1 MFNSIVLKKPSDIP
15 DLPGSYQF
23 FDAEGRIIYVGKAKS
38 LKNRVGSYFQDYKS
52 LHIRTRQM
60 LESAVSVEWI
70 SVRSDVEAILLEY
83 SLIKQH
89 KPRFNVRLIDDK
101 SYPYLMLTMIDS
113 WPRAVVGRGAFVK
126 GNRYFGPFTHAY
138 AIRSSLDIL
147 LRSFP
152 VRTCSDNKFK
162 RHAKLGRACLLYDI
176 EKCSGPCVN
185 AITKEDYLQLVS
197 KLADV
202 FDGNSKTILDQ
213 LEIAMKRASQNLE
226 FELAA
231 QFRDGIDAIKLVLQS
246 QEMVGDQ
253 NEEFD
258 IIGIKDD
265 DLEAAAQILHIHCG
279 RIVGREGFIL
289 EKVEPMTINEVGQKV
304 IEKAYLNTPLKIP
317 SHIFINHLPSD
328 ITEYEE
334 LLKIQRD
341 TNMPVHIKQ
350 PYRGRKKTLIDMAVI
365 NAEDQLKRHRLKRSS
380 DLTSRS
386 KALDELRKYL
396 NLSEAPLRIECY
408 DMSHLQ
414 GTNYVGSMVVMEDGL
429 IKKSDYRRYKVSAV
443 QGNDDFGAMHEVL
456 TRRLKHLLSD
466 SEGEEKN
473 FALVNARPTKRA
485 NTSLSADGKV
495 ISTEISKNTTP
506 EKSLDTDGNQ
516 LDIGAV
522 ESNPMEGSD
531 GNGQGDMDK
540 KQLRHFAYRPSLI
553 LLDGGKGQLSV
564 GIQVV
569 EELGLKGQIELA
581 ALAKRYEE
589 VYRPGIAEPMEIPRN
604 SEAIFLLRQIRDE
617 AHRFAIGFH
626 RQLRGKRMT
635 KGLLDEIDGL
645 GEKRK
650 KRLLEHFGGVTKLKK
665 ASYHDLELCTWLPKD
680 VRDRIWIKIN
690 PSAVSRKL

>member
-1 MFNSIVLKKPSDIP
+1 MFNSIVLKKPIDIP

-23 FDAEGRIIYVGKAKS
+23 LDAEGRIIYVGKAKS
-38 LKNRVGSYFQDYKS
+38 LKNRVGSYFQDYRS

-60 LESAVSVEWI
+60 LESAVAVEWI
-70 SVRSDVEAILLEY
+70 TVRSDIEAILLEY

-113 WPRAVVGRGAFVK
+113 WPRAVVGRGAFIK

-138 AIRSSLDIL
+138 AIRNSLDIL

-152 VRTCSDNKFK
+152 VRTCSNNKFQ
-162 RHAKLGRACLLYDI
+162 RHAKLGRPCLLYDI
-176 EKCSGPCVN
+176 EKCSGPCVK
-185 AITKEDYLQLVS
+185 AITEEDYQQLVS

-202 FDGNSKTILDQ
+202 FDGNSKNVLEQ

-246 QEMVGDQ
+246 QEMVGAQ

-279 RIVGREGFIL
+279 RVVGREGLIL
-289 EKVEPMTINEVGQKV
+289 EKVEPMTINEVSQKV

-317 SHIFINHLPSD
+317 SHIFINYLPAD
-328 ITEYEE
+328 MEEYEE
-334 LLKIQRD
+334 LLKTQRD
-341 TNMPVHIKQ
+341 TNIAVHIKQ
-350 PYRGRKKTLIDMAVI
+350 PYRGRKKTLIDMAVV
-365 NAEDQLKRHRLKRSS
+365 NAEEQLKRHRLKRSS

-396 NLSEAPLRIECY
+396 NLTEAPLRIECY

-429 IKKSDYRRYKVSAV
+429 LKKSDYRRYKVSAV

-456 TRRLKHLLSD
+456 TRRLRYFLSD
-466 SEGEEKN
+466 LEGKDANHSVPHVVTEKM
-473 FALVNARPTKRA
+473 AAS
-485 NTSLSADGKV
+485 SLSDGGKV
-495 ISTEISKNTTP
+495 ISAQTSKNTATHN
-506 EKSLDTDGNQ
+506 EDDEIQSHTE
-516 LDIGAV
+516 IV
-522 ESNPMEGSD
+522 GSD
-531 GNGQGDMDK
+531 FKEGGDDYVRAGMDK
-540 KQLRHFAYRPSLI
+540 KAVRHFAYRPSLI

-564 GIQVV
+564 GVQVV
-569 EELGLKGQIELA
+569 EELGLSGKIELA

-589 VYRPGIAEPMEIPRN
+589 VYRPGISEPMEIPRN

-635 KGLLDEIDGL
+635 KGLLDEIEGL

-650 KRLLEHFGGVTKLKK
+650 KKLLEYFGSITQLKK
-665 ASYHDLELCTWLPKD
+665 ATYHDFEVCTWLPKD
-680 VRDRIWIKIN
+680 VRDRIWIRIN
-690 PSAVSRKL
+690 PSARDL